1 MLRHGLSGPIHIN
14 GQLFPQVTPLPMP
27 PMGLDDQQMADVLSY
42 LRSHFSHT
50 AGPVTVE
57 TIQQIRARTPDRS
70 TPWTE
75 AELAP

>member
-1 MLRHGLSGPIHIN
+1 
-14 GQLFPQVTPLPMP
+14 
-27 PMGLDDQQMADVLSY
+27 MGLDDQQMADVLSY
-42 LRSHFSHT
+42 LRSHFGHQ